1 MDHINGSNGSNG
13 SDASDGPA
21 DIGDMEDLDRPVAVG
36 DTMPLDWDAPLDW
49 DTIAEQTIPWKV
61 AVFGSGGGALA
72 VAADMARHGRETVM
86 ADFDDFR
93 HNLEPVAS
101 RRGVVVHDDWHGPHL
116 QALVVADSIAEALDE
131 ARLAVV
137 VVPCFAHERWV
148 EALAPHIGRAQVV
161 LFLGE
166 GSGAIVA
173 RRAIDPPTVVA
184 EANTLPYL
192 ARLVAPGEVTAFRKH
207 GGVLISSLP
216 ATGDETARVMGLI
229 DDVWP
234 YAQPTDTVW
243 NTVLANY
250 NAIDHVAAMV
260 ANAGT
265 LENRTGGMLLWGE
278 GATPSVVNVIEAV
291 DAELMALR
299 RALNSRDPRRYQDFL
314 VAQGFAPDLG
324 AGASLFDTVRASKL
338 VVSYAPTGDAGGLN
352 TRYVTE
358 DVPYA
363 LVLAS
368 SLGTA
373 VGVATPVIDGLVALS
388 SAMLGRDFRAEGRTL
403 ATLGLDGLDATGL
416 VGFARTGIF
425 P

>member
-1 MDHINGSNGSNG
+1 M
-13 SDASDGPA
+13 SDTN
-21 DIGDMEDLDRPVAVG
+21 DLGREN
-36 DTMPLDWDAPLDW
+36 L
-49 DTIAEQTIPWKV
+49 PWKV
-61 AVFGSGGGALA
+61 AVFGSGGGALT
-72 VAADMARHGRETVM
+72 VAADMARHDRETM
-86 ADFDDFR
+86 LCDFDDFR
-93 HNLEPVAS
+93 RNLDPVAE
-101 RRGVVVHDDWHGPHL
+101 RGGVVVHSEWFGPVH
-116 QALVVADSIAEALDE
+116 QAVAVADSVEEALDG

-148 EALAPHIGRAQVV
+148 EALAPHIDRSQVL

-173 RRAIDPPTVVA
+173 RRAIAQPAAIA

-192 ARLVAPGEVTAFRKH
+192 ARLVAPGEVTAFRKF
-207 GGVLISSLP
+207 GGVLVSSLP
-216 ATGDETARVMGLI
+216 ATADDTSRVMGLI

-234 YAQPTDTVW
+234 YAEATGTVW

-265 LENRTGGMLLWGE
+265 LQNRTGGMLLWGE
-278 GATPSVVNVIEAV
+278 GATPAVVNVIEAV
-291 DAELMALR
+291 DAELLALR
-299 RALNSRDPRRYQDFL
+299 RALDSKDDRRYQDFL

-324 AGASLFDTVRASKL
+324 DGASLFDTVRASKL
-338 VVSYAPTGDAGGLN
+338 VVSYAPTGDAGGLD

-368 SLGTA
+368 SLGEAT
-373 VGVATPVIDGLVALS
+373 GVPTPVIDGLIEVS
-388 SAMLGRDFRAEGRTL
+388 SVMLGRDFRAEGRTL
-403 ATLGLDGLDATGL
+403 TTLGLNGLDATGL
-416 VGFARTGIF
+416 AGFARTGVF

>member
-1 MDHINGSNGSNG
+1 MTETNGSHSA
-13 SDASDGPA
+13 SDADAAIDDP
-21 DIGDMEDLDRPVAVG
+21 DTVPVDWEAVG
-36 DTMPLDWDAPLDW
+36 
-49 DTIAEQTIPWKV
+49 EQTIDWKV

-72 VAADMARHGRETVM
+72 VAADMARCNREAVLC
-86 ADFDDFR
+86 DFDDFR
-93 HNLEPVAS
+93 PNLEPVA
-101 RRGVVVHDDWHGPHL
+101 RHGGVVVHSDWFGPFL
-116 QALVVADSIAEALDE
+116 QPLNVAESIEDALDG
-131 ARLAVV
+131 ARLAIV

-148 EALAPHIGRAQVV
+148 EALSPHIDRTQAL

-166 GSGAIVA
+166 GSGAVVA
-173 RRAIDPPTVVA
+173 RRAIGPPTAIA

-192 ARLVAPGEVTAFRKH
+192 ARLVAPGEVNAFRKY
-207 GGVLISSLP
+207 GGVLIASLP
-216 ATGDETARVMGLI
+216 ASGNETARVMGLVE
-229 DDVWP
+229 DVWP
-234 YAQPTDTVW
+234 YAEPTDTVW

-260 ANAGT
+260 SNAGT

-278 GATPSVVNVIEAV
+278 GATPSVVNVIDAV
-291 DAELMALR
+291 DAELLALR
-299 RALNSRDPRRYQDFL
+299 RALGSADDRRYQDFL

-324 AGASLFDTVRASKL
+324 DGASLFDTVRASKL
-338 VVSYAPTGDAGGLN
+338 VASYAPTGDAGGLN

-368 SLGTA
+368 SLGRA
-373 VGVATPVIDGLVALS
+373 AGVPTPVVDGLIEVS
-388 SAMLGRDFRAEGRTL
+388 SAMLGRDFGAEGRTL

-416 VGFARTGIF
+416 AGFARTGIF

>member
-1 MDHINGSNGSNG
+1 M
-13 SDASDGPA
+13 
-21 DIGDMEDLDRPVAVG
+21 
-36 DTMPLDWDAPLDW
+36 
-49 DTIAEQTIPWKV
+49 KV
-61 AVFGSGGGALA
+61 AVLGSGGGALA
-72 VAADMARHGRETVM
+72 VAADMSRHGRHTTL

-93 HNLEPVAS
+93 ANLAPVAD
-101 RRGVVVHDDWHGPHL
+101 RGGVVVTDDWLGATTHP
-116 QALVVADSIAEALDE
+116 AKVADDIPHALDGAE
-131 ARLAVV
+131 LVVV
-137 VVPCFAHERWV
+137 VVPCFAHNRWV
-148 EALAPHIGRAQVV
+148 AAIAPHVTADHTV

-173 RRAIDPPTVVA
+173 RRVIDPPTVIA

-192 ARLVAPGEVTAFRKH
+192 ARPTGPGSVTAFRKY
-207 GGVLISSLP
+207 GGVLIAAVP
-216 ATGDETARVMGLI
+216 AAPDTARVMDLVS
-229 DDVWP
+229 DVWP
-234 YAQPTDTVW
+234 YVSATDTVW

-278 GATPSVVNVIEAV
+278 GATPAVVNVIEKV
-291 DAELMALR
+291 DDELLALR
-299 RALNSRDPRRYQDFL
+299 RALNSKEPRRYRDFL

-324 AGASLFDTVRASKL
+324 PEASLFDTVRASRL

-368 SLGTA
+368 SLGVAT
-373 VGVATPVIDGLVALS
+373 GVATPVIDGLVALS

-403 ATLGLDGLDATGL
+403 ATLGLDGLDVTGL
-416 VGFARTGIF
+416 VGFARTGVF
-425 P
+425 A